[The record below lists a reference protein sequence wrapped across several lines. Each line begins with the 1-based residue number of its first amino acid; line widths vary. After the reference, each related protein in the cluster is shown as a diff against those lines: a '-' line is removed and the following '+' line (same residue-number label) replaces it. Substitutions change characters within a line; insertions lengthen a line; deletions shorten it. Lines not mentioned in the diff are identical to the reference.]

1 MIDPIKHY
9 HCETVEEF
17 IERITPGDEEEKH
30 QWFIYRGQADA
41 DWGLVPSAF
50 RESGHLT
57 ARSLFGCMRA
67 TPKQQAHFEALTLQ
81 RFLKACDLSGLPV
94 PGYTRALS
102 EELERIVEQ
111 KMDFNWPNPMFDEP
125 LAVAQHYGVPTRL
138 LDWTRRPFVAAYF
151 AASSAIQLKHQPKNI
166 ALWAMDVTRK
176 NEWAGVSIVS
186 LPGGTAANL
195 AAQSGL
201 FTIQRGVKAL
211 DVASPELEKELELLA
226 SAAAKKDFA
235 FAKVT
240 LPYSQ
245 CEKLLRMCA
254 RYGVSAPVL
263 FPGME
268 GAKRYVDDWAYS
280 EFLGSIDDLV

>member
-1 MIDPIKHY
+1 MFEPINLY
-9 HCETVEEF
+9 PCDTVEQF
-17 IERITPGDEEEKH
+17 IDRITPGDDEERD
-30 QWFIYRGQADA
+30 QWFIYRGQANA

-50 RESGHLT
+50 REFGHLS
-57 ARSLFGCMRA
+57 ARSLFGHSRV
-67 TPKQQAHFEALTLQ
+67 THKEQAHFEALTLQ
-81 RFLKACDLSGLPV
+81 RFLKACDLSGLSV
-94 PGYTRALS
+94 PGYTRTLA
-102 EELERIVEQ
+102 EELEKIVSQ
-111 KMDFNWPNPMFDEP
+111 KMDFNWPSLAFDEP

-151 AASSAIQLKHQPKNI
+151 AASSALRLGSKPAKI
-166 ALWAMDVTRK
+166 AVWAMDIIRK
-176 NEWAGVSIVS
+176 DSWSGVSIVS

-211 DVASPELEKELELLA
+211 DFAAPELEKEPDLLA
-226 SAAAKKDFA
+226 SARDASLFA

-240 LPYSQ
+240 LPYSE
-245 CEKLLRMCA
+245 CEKLLRVCA

-268 GAKRYVDDWAYS
+268 GARKFVEDWAYS
-280 EFLGSIDDLV
+280 EFYGPQDELV